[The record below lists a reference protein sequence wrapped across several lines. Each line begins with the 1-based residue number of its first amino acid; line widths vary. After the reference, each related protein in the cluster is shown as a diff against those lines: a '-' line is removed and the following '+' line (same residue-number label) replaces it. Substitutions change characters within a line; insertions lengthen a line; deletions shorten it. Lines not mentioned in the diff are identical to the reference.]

1 MLNEYM
7 RQHAILPQRLAL
19 DVGVSYDTLHN
30 HMIRPM
36 VLAPKT
42 IAKYVAA
49 TGIARERIMQAMYDG
64 VEHSMC
70 ADNVARDGTVG
81 YVRARPGTD
90 SGAQVGAGA
99 GGAQAVAGA
108 GGAQAGAGDGGT
120 QAGAGDGGAPMDV
133 AAFARTVA
141 SAVAN
146 SVAREVARQ
155 MHASFDEMM
164 KRIERGAEEMR
175 RETRRAEI
183 DRAARRPPRRQHR

>member
-7 RQHAILPQRLAL
+7 RRHAILPQRLAL

-64 VEHSMC
+64 VEHFMC

-90 SGAQVGAGA
+90 SG
-99 GGAQAVAGA
+99 GAQTVAGD
-108 GGAQAGAGDGGT
+108 GGAQAGAGDGGA
-120 QAGAGDGGAPMDV
+120 QAGAGAGGAPMDV

-146 SVAREVARQ
+146 SVAQDVARQ

-183 DRAARRPPRRQHR
+183 DRAARRPPRRRHR

>member
-64 VEHSMC
+64 VEHFMC

-90 SGAQVGAGA
+90 SG
-99 GGAQAVAGA
+99 GAQTVAGD
-108 GGAQAGAGDGGT
+108 GGAQAGAG
-120 QAGAGDGGAPMDV
+120 AGGAPMDV

-146 SVAREVARQ
+146 SVAQDVARQ

-175 RETRRAEI
+175 RETHRAEI
-183 DRAARRPPRRQHR
+183 DRAARRPPRRRHR